1 MADPRKYQRQL
12 TAKQIEAGAHRAYIG
27 GMWEEVGRLQFDFLH
42 ARGLRPSHKFL
53 DVGCGALRG
62 GVHFVQYLEPGH
74 YYGVD
79 GNPTILQAGRHELAR
94 AGLADKEVH
103 LAASDRFALD
113 QFGQKFD
120 YALALSLFTHLF
132 GNTIVQCLAAV
143 RDVLTPGGQF
153 FATFFEAPRSVH
165 LDPITHHPG
174 AIVTHYDQD
183 PFHYSFEEMQAMAK
197 LANLSI
203 KLIGE
208 WNHPRDQRMLVFTL

>member
-1 MADPRKYQRQL
+1 
-12 TAKQIEAGAHRAYIG
+12 
-27 GMWEEVGRLQFDFLH
+27 
-42 ARGLRPSHKFL
+42 
-53 DVGCGALRG
+53 
-62 GVHFVQYLEPGH
+62 
-74 YYGVD
+74 
-79 GNPTILQAGRHELAR
+79 
-94 AGLADKEVH
+94 
-103 LAASDRFALD
+103 
-113 QFGQKFD
+113 
-120 YALALSLFTHLF
+120 LALSLFTHLF

-153 FATFFEAPRSVH
+153 FATFFEAPRSLH